1 MNNTLKWIKIVS
13 MVTLVALFSTSC
25 GIKEDLSDCPL
36 PFDITVRALDSENN
50 DITTDGDV
58 RNVVVFIF
66 DEKGYLI
73 DRVTM
78 GAEQVKAKTPIH
90 IYKLGLKLEEV
101 TLVAWGNLSDEDQNK
116 LQGVKKMEDLVVA
129 LTPTRATESLAK
141 SPEDLFSGKLVR
153 TIKYG
158 SLLKDEDGV
167 IDIYRRTASVN
178 ITVVGYDGWL
188 KRNGY
193 PKKPFDPSDLKA
205 AKIIF
210 GESPS
215 AYAVVDQLV
224 GDMVSYRP
232 IGTMDDRG
240 DYRIAPFRV
249 YPSLEGKLFSLDFWV
264 NDKMTISFTQDSTG
278 KPILPVVGKML
289 NLLIDFRSA
298 EVSVTVVVTP
308 WNIVHQFVQY

>member
-1 MNNTLKWIKIVS
+1 MNNAFKWIKIVA
-13 MVTLVALFSTSC
+13 MVTLTALISTSC
-25 GIKEDLSDCPL
+25 IKEDLSDCPL

-50 DITTDGDV
+50 DITADGDV
-58 RNVVVFIF
+58 QSVVVFIF

-73 DRVTM
+73 DRVMM
-78 GAEQVKAKTPIH
+78 GADQVKARTPIH
-90 IYKLGLKLEEV
+90 FKKVGLNLKDV
-101 TLVAWGNLSDEDQNK
+101 TFVAWGNLSDQDKANLE
-116 LQGVKKMEDLVVA
+116 GVKKMDDLVVA
-129 LTPTRATESLAK
+129 LNRTRAAEQLVN

-158 SLLKDEDGV
+158 SVLKDEDGV

-178 ITVVGYDGWL
+178 ITVIGYEGWL

-193 PKKPFDPSDLKA
+193 PKKAFDPKDLKA
-205 AKIIF
+205 AKILF
-210 GESPS
+210 GTSPET
-215 AYAVVDQLV
+215 YTLVDQLGGELV
-224 GDMVSYRP
+224 IYRP
-232 IGTMDDRG
+232 TGTMNNMG

-249 YPSLEGKLFSLDFWV
+249 YPSLDGKLFSLDFWV
-264 NDKMTISFTQDSTG
+264 NDHKALSFTKDSTG

-298 EVSVTVVVTP
+298 EVSITVVVTP